1 MFDSIKPFSSG
12 QSWLSSR
19 VLLPTGNLW
28 HDSNKVPNLGRPP
41 LLRECEDLEDCVPS
55 VRGNGGAIP
64 FSAEPRVR
72 NTLSRSLGKTLLLLP
87 ASLLELVD
95 FVLLVRTSRTPQSK
109 RAIRPGSHLVEF
121 YPFGK
126 QREAETHKLH
136 LRKSCKLREGL
147 WPLNLR
153 WSLTLCPHRL
163 CGIAASYQ
171 TRSEHAFFESLSKAA
186 LS

>member
-19 VLLPTGNLW
+19 VLLPTGNMW

-41 LLRECEDLEDCVPS
+41 LLRECEDLCTKCKGQRWRD
-55 VRGNGGAIP
+55 P
-64 FSAEPRVR
+64 FLRRASRPKHTEPQPGQDTSA
-72 NTLSRSLGKTLLLLP
+72 LLLLP

-136 LRKSCKLREGL
+136 LRKNCKLREGL